1 MTQDTNNKGRTTEI
15 RISITSFSIVKAVLI
30 ASCLFLLYYIRDIIL
45 VLLMAIVIASSVEP
59 MAKWFMRHRI
69 RRLPAVILIYIC
81 SGLLFAGFIFF
92 FLPSLLNEIL
102 SYMGSLPQNLSLS
115 DLWSPI
121 RDSGIWGMSDA
132 VSQLQNHNLPISDLT
147 QGVRDVISNSNG
159 GAFRMASVIFGG
171 ALSFVLIIVLSFYL
185 SVKEDGVGDFL
196 KFVSPVKHHNYIIDL
211 WKRSQLKIGY
221 WMQGQLL
228 LGVIVGVLVYL
239 GLVIFGVKHALLL
252 ASLAAIF
259 ELIPVFG
266 SILCAIPAVII
277 SYVDGGATLSLLVAG
292 WYVIIHQFENH
303 LLYPLVVK
311 KIVGVSPI
319 MVILAL
325 VIGVKLA
332 GVLGLLLSVPIA
344 AALREF
350 INDIEK
356 HKHSEPHHDTPHA
369 IQ

>member
-1 MTQDTNNKGRTTEI
+1 MTDNSKNLNIT
-15 RISITSFSIVKAVLI
+15 ISSATILKAVLI
-30 ASCLFLLYYIRDIIL
+30 IACVLLVFYIRDIIL

-59 MAKWFMRHRI
+59 MAKWFMRHKV
-69 RRLPAVILIYIC
+69 RRLPAVILIYIFF
-81 SGLLFAGFIFF
+81 GLLFAGFVLFF
-92 FLPSLLNEIL
+92 IPSLLNEVV
-102 SYMGSLPQNLSLS
+102 SYMGSLPPNLSLS
-115 DLWSPI
+115 DFWDPI
-121 RDSGIWGMSDA
+121 RNTGLWGVSDA
-132 VSQLQNHNLPISDLT
+132 VTQLSSHSLPIKELTEGAKSLISD
-147 QGVRDVISNSNG
+147 NNG
-159 GAFRMASVIFGG
+159 GAFKTASVIFGG
-171 ALSFVLIIVLSFYL
+171 ALSFVLIVVLSFYL

-196 KFVSPVKHHNYIIDL
+196 KIVSPLKHHDYIIDL
-211 WKRSQLKIGY
+211 WRRSQLKIGY

-239 GLVIFGVKHALLL
+239 GLLIFGVQHALLL

-277 SYVDGGATLSLLVAG
+277 SYVDGGTTLALLVAG

-319 MVILAL
+319 LVILAL

-350 INDIEK
+350 VNDLEK
-356 HKHSEPHHDTPHA
+356 HKHGDIHHDPNHQHA
-369 IQ
+369 HQ